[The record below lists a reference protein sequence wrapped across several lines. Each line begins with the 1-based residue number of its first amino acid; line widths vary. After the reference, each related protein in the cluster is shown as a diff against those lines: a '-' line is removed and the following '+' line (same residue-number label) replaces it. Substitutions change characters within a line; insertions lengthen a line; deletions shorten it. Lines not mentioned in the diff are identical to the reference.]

1 MQDPRLRLLAVVAL
15 SAAAFAS
22 VHGAILAFLWWAC
35 TLSGPVCLWRS
46 RWPLLVF
53 FPLLTV
59 SLALFVT
66 GGEWASYSLRLAVV
80 LLVATFAFLDQGP
93 GEFLSVCTWLLGR
106 GLGFDCGLAG
116 EIALSA
122 LRFLEDELR
131 KAKWAF
137 SLKGM
142 PIGIAGIVPLSTGLL
157 YSALRRASDQGDLLV
172 ARGYSGGGSVCA
184 RFRTPFRDILVT
196 VAALA
201 IAFIAF
207 RPLGEFF
214 ILIQ

>member
-22 VHGAILAFLWWAC
+22 VHGAILAFFWWAC
-35 TLSGPVCLWRS
+35 TLSGPVSLWRS

-53 FPLLTV
+53 FPLLAV
-59 SLALFVT
+59 AFALFLT
-66 GGEWASYSLRLAVV
+66 GREWASYSLRLAVV
-80 LLVATFAFLDQGP
+80 LLIATFAYLDQGP
-93 GEFLSVCTWLLGR
+93 GEFLGVCTWLFGR
-106 GLGFDCGLAG
+106 GVGFDCGLAG

-122 LRFLEDELR
+122 LRFLEDELGR
-131 KAKWAF
+131 ARWAF

-142 PIGIAGIVPLSTGLL
+142 AIGLRGVVPLSTGLL
-157 YSALRRASDQGDLLV
+157 YSALRRASDQVDLLV

-184 RFRTPFRDILVT
+184 RFQAPFRDVVVT
-196 VAALA
+196 VAAAA
-201 IAFIAF
+201 IAIAAF
-207 RPLGEFF
+207 LPLGEFF